1 MEGVSIGWNCNS
13 ATAGVSL
20 GFRKTKANGYK
31 TCPFD
36 EMITN
41 FDGIIEC
48 INDDFKYLCDSN
60 YLEIIQIS
68 PESTFLNTHKDGDR
82 VIYNT
87 KYKFIFNHESPG
99 HADLYKSQEWK
110 NGINHFVLN
119 DFEELKTRYNR
130 RINNFKELVNS
141 GNFIKFILTRPDTKE
156 TDLDIL
162 KSTIHKKYP
171 NLNFDIVSLSCD
183 KKIYE
188 EHLTL
193 MNV

>member
-1 MEGVSIGWNCNS
+1 MCIISSILS
-13 ATAGVSL
+13 
-20 GFRKTKANGYK
+20 
-31 TCPFD
+31 D
-36 EMITN
+36 
-41 FDGIIEC
+41 
-48 INDDFKYLCDSN
+48 N

-183 KKIYE
+183 KKSYE